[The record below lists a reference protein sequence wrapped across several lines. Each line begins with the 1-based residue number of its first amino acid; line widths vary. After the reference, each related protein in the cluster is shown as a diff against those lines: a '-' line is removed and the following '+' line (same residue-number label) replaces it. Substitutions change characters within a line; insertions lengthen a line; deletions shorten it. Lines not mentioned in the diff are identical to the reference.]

1 MTQNELMKNNGIM
14 DDIYQL
20 IDDRIK
26 MYKRHAY
33 SDGLVDF
40 LEVLI
45 DDKELQSMDNYYKI
59 SSRILEL
66 YHELNAKISSPE

>member
-1 MTQNELMKNNGIM
+1 MNNKDVM
-14 DDIYQL
+14 VDIYQL
-20 IDDRIK
+20 IDERIK

-40 LEVLI
+40 LELVI
-45 DDKELQSMDNYYKI
+45 DDKELQSMDNYYKV

-66 YHELNAKISSPE
+66 YQELNAKNK